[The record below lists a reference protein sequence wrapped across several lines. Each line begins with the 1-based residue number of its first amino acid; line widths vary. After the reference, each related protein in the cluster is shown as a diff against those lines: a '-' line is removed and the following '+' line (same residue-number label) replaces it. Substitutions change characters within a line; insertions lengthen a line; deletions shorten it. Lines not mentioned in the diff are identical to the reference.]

1 MSVPIISTGKQ
12 VLTGKNVLGLIL
24 AGGSSQRLG
33 GGDKSLRPLG
43 DHTILHQVCA
53 RLKPQTDQIIL
64 SANSDPAFFASFGY
78 PIINDGKWLNS
89 GPLAGILAGC
99 HYATQLGC
107 SHVMSVAADTPFFPP
122 DLLQRFAQALT
133 DAASP
138 MDDTIIFARSD
149 FGAHPTFALW
159 PANIAASLENW
170 LSETK
175 RRSIRVF
182 ANNHTV
188 AYADFSETDKISG
201 LDPFFNIN
209 TQTELALA
217 RSAWQLQDM
226 SGWQERES

>member
-1 MSVPIISTGKQ
+1 MADKQPI
-12 VLTGKNVLGLIL
+12 LTSKNVLGLIL

-43 DHTILHQVCA
+43 NHTILHQVCT
-53 RLKPQTDQIIL
+53 RLKSQTEQIVI
-64 SANSDPAFFASFGY
+64 SANSDPAFFTSFGY
-78 PIINDGKWLNS
+78 PVINDGKWLNS

-122 DLLQRFAQALT
+122 DLLQRFAETLR
-133 DAASP
+133 AASTEAR
-138 MDDTIIFARSD
+138 DTIVFARSD
-149 FGAHPTFALW
+149 FGSHPTFALW
-159 PANIAASLENW
+159 PVDIAGSLENW
-170 LSETK
+170 FTETK

-182 ANNHTV
+182 AANHAI
-188 AYADFSETDKISG
+188 AYADFIEVDRVSG

-217 RSAWQLQDM
+217 RTAWQLQDAD
-226 SGWQERES
+226 SQQEQPK